1 MKTELTQWKFKYIE
15 NSCTLGR
22 AENGN
27 SVTVPVDGAITG
39 LGSTGEASFAGFD
52 DAAWKNVTVPHD
64 WAVTMPFSTSY
75 SSGTGYLAGGIGWYR
90 CHFTLNEEQ
99 AKKHVRILFEGV
111 YKKSAV
117 WCNSNYLG
125 KWAYGFT
132 PFEYDLTGL
141 VHEGDNVISVKV
153 MHPDIADCRWYTGSG
168 IIRKVYLDITEN
180 VFVKTD
186 GVFFSVNDIDDGKAL
201 VRVSAEIKN
210 GGAKKAKKL
219 LTHELIGADGKLA
232 LKLENI
238 VKLAPGEEKTVV
250 LLGVIENPEL
260 WSIEN
265 PALYTLKTS
274 LSGVARAGSANPAA
288 LSKDETCMR
297 VGIRAIWFDADEGF
311 LLNGKSVK
319 FKGVCVHDDAGCLGN
334 AVPAE
339 VWRRRLEVLKSCGCN
354 AIRMAHNPH
363 LRELYSLCDEMG
375 FLVMDE
381 VFDEWEGC
389 KNKWSTGHNVYPPV
403 HQGYAEDF
411 HEWYEKDVAAFVR
424 RTRNNPS
431 VVMWSVGNEIDYP
444 NDPYVHP
451 SFATMTGNNDA
462 NKPAAEKVYNPQKP
476 NIERLSVIAAT
487 LANEVRKHDTTRPVT
502 LASAFPELTSNT
514 GYFDALDIV
523 GYNYKEHLYADDH
536 KRFPALPILGSEN
549 GHTYE
554 QWKAVRDNDYI
565 SGQFIWTGID
575 FLGETVGWPVHGSE
589 AGILTTAGFPKT
601 QFWFR
606 KSLWYDKPFVKI
618 VTAAAVMAPAVLS
631 SAVLASNNAFDGL
644 SAERKGENRWHAE
657 FEPAWNYNDGQK
669 IDVRIFSVANS
680 VTLSLGGK
688 KLGVFERD
696 ENTGFISVV
705 VPYAPLPLVVTCDDG
720 SSDTLV
726 PVGSPVGIEPRV
738 FNAGCEGGAACA
750 NSTEVAQ
757 IELCLKDAAGNIVA
771 AKESDCAVYVEV
783 SNGTLLGIDN
793 GNQSDN
799 TPFTSRRR
807 NFYKGRMVV
816 YVRPDVAKCCANSAT
831 GENARGEP
839 QKKCCVTFFPEGKLN
854 PVCVTLE

>member
-27 SVTVPVDGAITG
+27 TVTVPVDGAITG

-52 DAAWKNVTVPHD
+52 DAAWKKVTVPHD

-90 CHFTLNEEQ
+90 CHFTLSAEQ
-99 AKKHVRILFEGV
+99 AKKHVRIRFEGV

-141 VHEGDNVISVKV
+141 VHEGENIIAVKV

-186 GVFFSVNDIDDGKAL
+186 GIFFSVDEVKDGKAF
-201 VRVSAEIKN
+201 VRVSAEVKN
-210 GGAKKAKKL
+210 GGAKKARKL
-219 LTHELIGADGKLA
+219 LTHELIGSDGKSV
-232 LKLENI
+232 LKLETTVNL
-238 VKLAPGEEKTVV
+238 VPGEEKKVDISGVV
-250 LLGVIENPEL
+250 ENPVL
-260 WSIEN
+260 WSLEN

-274 LSGVARAGSANPAA
+274 VSGVAKAGSVGSSVPSA
-288 LSKDETCMR
+288 DEICMR
-297 VGIRAIWFDADEGF
+297 VGIRTFCFDADKGF
-311 LLNGKSVK
+311 FLNGKSVK

-354 AIRMAHNPH
+354 AVRMAHNPH

-411 HEWYEKDVAAFVR
+411 HEWYAKDVAAFVR
-424 RTRNNPS
+424 RTRNNPC
-431 VVMWSVGNEIDYP
+431 VVMWSIGNEIDYP

-462 NKPAAEKVYNPQKP
+462 NKPAAEKIYNPQKP

-487 LANEVRKHDTTRPVT
+487 LAGEVRKHDTTRPVT

-606 KSLWYDKPFVKI
+606 KSLWCENPFVKI
-618 VTAAAVMAPAVLS
+618 VTAPAVMAAAVVADNVPAS
-631 SAVLASNNAFDGL
+631 SVLAAKNDVSVAL
-644 SAERKGENRWHAE
+644 PQERRGENRWHAE
-657 FEPAWNYNDGQK
+657 FESSWNYIEGQK
-669 IDVRIFSVANS
+669 IDVRIFSVAS
-680 VTLSLGGK
+680 RVTLSLGGK

-696 ENTGFISVV
+696 EKTGFISAV
-705 VPYAPLPLVVTCDDG
+705 VPYEPLPLVATCEDG

-726 PVGSPVGIEPRV
+726 PVGSPVRIEARV
-738 FNAGCEGGAACA
+738 YGSAE
-750 NSTEVAQ
+750 TDEVSQ
-757 IELCLKDAAGNIVA
+757 IELSLRDAAGNLVA
-771 AKESDCAVYVEV
+771 MKENDCAVFVEV
-783 SNGTLLGIDN
+783 SNGKLLGIDN

-799 TPFTSRRR
+799 TPFTSRCR

-816 YVRPDVAKCCANSAT
+816 YVRPDVAKCC
-831 GENARGEP
+831 
-839 QKKCCVTFFPEGKLN
+839 VTFVPDVKLN

>member
-27 SVTVPVDGAITG
+27 AVTVPVDGAITG

-90 CHFTLNEEQ
+90 CHFTLDAEQ

-111 YKKSAV
+111 YKKSEV

-168 IIRKVYLDITEN
+168 IIRKVYLDVTEN

-186 GVFFSVNDIDDGKAL
+186 GVFFTVDEVKDGKAS

-210 GGAKKAKKL
+210 GGAKRAKKL
-219 LTHELIGADGKLA
+219 LTHELIGADGKSV
-232 LKLENI
+232 LKLENT
-238 VKLAPGEEKTVV
+238 VNLAPGEEKTVV
-250 LLGVIENPEL
+250 LSGVVENPVL
-260 WSIEN
+260 WSLEM
-265 PALYTLKTS
+265 PMLYTLKTS
-274 LSGVARAGSANPAA
+274 VSGVAKAGATSSKLSA
-288 LSKDETCMR
+288 SDETCMR
-297 VGIRAIWFDADEGF
+297 VGIRTFRFDADKGF
-311 LLNGKSVK
+311 FLNGKSLK

-334 AVPAE
+334 AVPTE
-339 VWRRRLEVLKSCGCN
+339 VWRRRLEILKSCGCN
-354 AIRMAHNPH
+354 AVRMAHNPH

-411 HEWYEKDVAAFVR
+411 HEWYAKDVAAFVR
-424 RTRNNPS
+424 RTRNNPC

-487 LANEVRKHDTTRPVT
+487 LAAEVRKHDTTRPVT

-606 KSLWYDKPFVKI
+606 KSLWYEKPFVKI
-618 VTAAAVMAPAVLS
+618 VTA
-631 SAVLASNNAFDGL
+631 SAVLAADNNASEAL
-644 SAERKGENRWHAE
+644 PSERKGENRWHAE
-657 FEPAWNYNDGQK
+657 FEPTWNYLDGQK
-669 IDVRIFSVANS
+669 IDVRIFSAANR

-688 KLGVFERD
+688 KLGDFQKD
-696 ENTGFISVV
+696 EKTGFISVV
-705 VPYAPLPLVVTCDDG
+705 VPYAPLPLVATCDDG
-720 SSDTLV
+720 ATDTLV
-726 PVGSPVGIEPRV
+726 PVGEPVRIEAGV
-738 FNAGCEGGAACA
+738 FNAAVAGKNASCA
-750 NSTEVAQ
+750 KPAEVAQ
-757 IELCLKDAAGNIVA
+757 IELSLKDKSGNVVTDAKSEISVRVA
-771 AKESDCAVYVEV
+771 V

-799 TPFTSRRR
+799 TPFSSRSRS
-807 NFYKGRMVV
+807 FYKGRMVV
-816 YVRPDVAKCCANSAT
+816 YVRLGAPQNSANNAKCS
-831 GENARGEP
+831 
-839 QKKCCVTFFPEGKLN
+839 VTFVPDGKLN